1 MRYAQYRRTSKEFG
15 EEINM
20 TSSFKT
26 EWKSN
31 HPIYERI
38 SPETKNFLFKHDEIL
53 RWLDD
58 SFKLFKQF
66 ENDRN
71 FQDYSFVI
79 TPAFKALEKWL
90 LMIAPYLG
98 VPDDLVKRAENT
110 GKLGIFLNDD
120 DLENFIDNVLNR
132 LGKSEEKRKSIRT
145 YLQSLNQTLKN
156 FRHNPAHCGNI
167 IENPLMAETMLH
179 SILSNINEITSMLI
193 EEKIITN

>member
-1 MRYAQYRRTSKEFG
+1 
-15 EEINM
+15 M

-38 SPETKNFLFKHDEIL
+38 SPETKN
-53 RWLDD
+53 
-58 SFKLFKQF
+58 
-66 ENDRN
+66 
-71 FQDYSFVI
+71 FVI